1 MLPSDISTIA
11 VEAGVRQGWTGFG
24 VRGALG
30 LDRFGAS
37 APGAIVAE
45 KLGLHVKG
53 NCRASI
59 EKYVT
64 IGQPIPPSTCPQ
76 NLPNPTVKNR
86 LPVKSGLLVLESVQ
100 VEVVLHQSRK
110 QSWKMKP

>member
-1 MLPSDISTIA
+1 LLATGSEVSLALEAIPALSTEGWDVRVVSMPCRELFVSQSTDYKASVLPSSIATIA

-37 APGAIVAE
+37 APGEIVAE

-53 NCRASI
+53 I
-59 EKYVT
+59 VEQVL
-64 IGQPIPPSTCPQ
+64 Q
-76 NLPNPTVKNR
+76 NA
-86 LPVKSGLLVLESVQ
+86 
-100 VEVVLHQSRK
+100 LH
-110 QSWKMKP
+110 

>member
-1 MLPSDISTIA
+1 MPCRLFAVQDADYQAALPSDISTIA

-45 KLGLHVKG
+45 KLGLHVK
-53 NCRASI
+53 
-59 EKYVT
+59 E
-64 IGQPIPPSTCPQ
+64 
-76 NLPNPTVKNR
+76 L
-86 LPVKSGLLVLESVQ
+86 
-100 VEVVLHQSRK
+100 
-110 QSWKMKP
+110 